1 MFLHMFDMCNRDR
14 RETLSLS
21 LSLLAFRWNRIVWN
35 KQYFNIIRIYIF
47 FFFVHSFVAN
57 WNSFEWNSIVPGQ
70 EKFSRRTVKKCLV
83 KSVKLVT
90 CFQTF
95 LEIDNRPTLYTREHL
110 RYTYTQGEKVNW
122 IWLRLKQDYT
132 LLYSET
138 KVSGIGSIINN
149 M

>member
-1 MFLHMFDMCNRDR
+1 MDARTRLLHLR
-14 RETLSLS
+14 RCSYICLICVIEIVEKLSLS

-47 FFFVHSFVAN
+47 FFFVHFFVAN

-95 LEIDNRPTLYTREHL
+95 LEIDNRPTLVHTRTFEVHVYTGRK
-110 RYTYTQGEKVNW
+110 G
-122 IWLRLKQDYT
+122 
-132 LLYSET
+132 
-138 KVSGIGSIINN
+138 
-149 M
+149 